1 MEAPGWQQHWRTP
14 AFGEWNYGQYD
25 YSADG
30 YTPLTPCFDVVAVRM
45 TNAIPVRKPTK
56 PTPLCFRRLAAATHS
71 SLSFF
76 LLQQTFSALLSPLPP
91 RRMQRARATGNTMR
105 RQRIPAFGEWNYN
118 SDGNGSWPA
127 ASTPFFDLAAA
138 HKPAN
143 TERKNDGDNGVAE
156 TKRRA
161 AEAHGRRLS
170 KVADSGDYY
179 AARKSCFTVVAKAVD
194 DDLYGVPPDML
205 FQKQARRGG
214 WLRMLLMAGCFCR
227 GGTCTA

>member
-1 MEAPGWQQHWRTP
+1 MEAAGWQQHWRTP

-56 PTPLCFRRLAAATHS
+56 LSLFLSWFCEIRFPLYLHS
-71 SLSFF
+71 
-76 LLQQTFSALLSPLPP
+76 PP
-91 RRMQRARATGNTMR
+91 RGMQRARATGNTMR
-105 RQRIPAFGEWNYN
+105 RQRIPAFGEWNYS
-118 SDGNGSWPA
+118 SDGKGSWPA

-143 TERKNDGDNGVAE
+143 TERKNDGDYGFAE

-227 GGTCTA
+227 GGTCTT